1 MNSDERFAEEDNE
14 PELGFAPEPEDQRR
28 IAPDEPFRR
37 DMILVPLNCGVCK
50 LRMYAQEKY
59 IGYWMACPDC
69 GRLAEIRAVEPEY
82 RVTVELNE
90 KGALTLKSVKNDPH
104 IPAMRTNVD
113 YRTVE
118 GAVDTGA
125 EAIPFYG
132 LDETSD
138 DMLENVMDR
147 FLQKTDDVRTPE
159 EIRYERITRERA
171 EAKAAERKKIA
182 EETAEEKKARLLA
195 ELDRHRGQAAKSAI
209 PGARLS
215 VNPADQPA
223 HNPVDK
229 PTKLKTVYSTAAPPS
244 QSQKA
249 DDFTL
254 KTPSLMPNENESA
267 PISAAKSAAK
277 TESKPAPKKESTPA
291 ASKESAPPKKKRSA
305 PKVKESAAD
314 YDRPWR
320 HFFRPFFDVQNRR
333 RFAVVWICGFLAT
346 AMFLNLYYF
355 VIQTTDPAR
364 GSQLPFTVYFILFY
378 AQYLITFCPMAV
390 WGVMLFLNGMT
401 VYSETKDGFN
411 RIRRWI
417 PFRVE
422 FATHYL
428 FWFLMLGWI
437 GPFPGMLAGAIFEH
451 NGMEYYFGGVNLLRG
466 GILGVTTWFFLFPP
480 LFLSVDAN
488 NRGLDL
494 YHSKIWGSLFRRFF
508 IWAAYYLL
516 SFLILA
522 PLPTAFYAA
531 IRLGQAAP
539 DVRYLL
545 MAPAFL
551 LTGLV
556 LCTLTVVCVHLWF
569 RLLGALAWSIH
580 RK

>member
-14 PELGFAPEPEDQRR
+14 PELGFAPEPKDQRR

-69 GRLAEIRAVEPEY
+69 GRLAEIRAVEPEF

-90 KGALTLKSVKNDPH
+90 KGALTLKSVKNDPQ

-132 LDETSD
+132 LDETSND
-138 DMLENVMDR
+138 ALENVMDR
-147 FLQKTDDVRTPE
+147 FLKKNGDVRTPE
-159 EIRYERITRERA
+159 EIRYERLTRERA
-171 EAKAAERKKIA
+171 EAKAAERKRIA
-182 EETAEEKKARLLA
+182 EETAEEKKARLQA
-195 ELDRHRGQAAKSAI
+195 ELDRHRGQTAKSAI

-215 VNPADQPA
+215 VNPADQPSL
-223 HNPVDK
+223 NSDDK
-229 PTKLKTVYSTAAPPS
+229 TAEKKTVYSTVNPPEGS
-244 QSQKA
+244 QNA
-249 DDFTL
+249 DFTL
-254 KTPSLMPNENESA
+254 KTPSPMPNEKES
-267 PISAAKSAAK
+267 SA
-277 TESKPAPKKESTPA
+277 KPAVKKEA
-291 ASKESAPPKKKRSA
+291 AAVVPKEPIPPKKKRSA

-333 RFAVVWICGFLAT
+333 RFTVVWICGFLAT
-346 AMFLNLYYF
+346 VMFLNLYYF
-355 VIQTTDPAR
+355 AIQTTDPAR
-364 GSQLPFTVYFILFY
+364 GSQLPFTAYFVLFY

-401 VYSETKDGFN
+401 IYSETKDGFN

-451 NGMEYYFGGVNLLRG
+451 NGIEYYFGGVNLLRG
-466 GILGVTTWFFLFPP
+466 AILGVTTWFFLFPP

-494 YHSKIWGSLFRRFF
+494 YHSKIWGSLFRRIFL
-508 IWAAYYLL
+508 WAAYYLL

-522 PLPTAFYAA
+522 PLPAAFYAA

-539 DVRYLL
+539 DIQYLL

-569 RLLGALAWSIH
+569 RLLGALAWSVH
-580 RK
+580 RE